1 MMANSDNVLRAGLTP
16 KHIDVPELLKIIRT
30 EAVVP
35 EILAG
40 VDLGDN
46 RVGYPAAV
54 EDFAL
59 EKIAVQHSRTM
70 YRAAR
75 PQPMVVLVMEGAVT
89 INDEHTL
96 GRGESVFVAANTLL
110 TLDIAAG
117 SQLFVASSNLSDC

>member
-1 MMANSDNVLRAGLTP
+1 
-16 KHIDVPELLKIIRT
+16 
-30 EAVVP
+30 
-35 EILAG
+35 
-40 VDLGDN
+40 
-46 RVGYPAAV
+46 
-54 EDFAL
+54 
-59 EKIAVQHSRTM
+59 M

-89 INDEHTL
+89 INDEYTL